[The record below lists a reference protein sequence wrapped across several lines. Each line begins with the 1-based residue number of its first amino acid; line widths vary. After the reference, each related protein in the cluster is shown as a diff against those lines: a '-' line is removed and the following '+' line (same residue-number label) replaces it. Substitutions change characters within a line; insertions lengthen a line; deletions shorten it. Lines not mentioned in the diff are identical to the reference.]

1 MGGRKSKIRKK
12 VKPKSKSPA
21 HVSRWSIHTNEN
33 NAKKDNTVISYIIRT
48 LSPIRIR
55 SIGIIIIIFHLFFLI
70 IDFLILQL
78 GSQKGASNS
87 PIPSPFS
94 FCNLNYSFPSH
105 FCIVRFLSEEAF
117 GFLPLLS
124 PSLSPLQIF
133 SSFILSYRFH
143 QLLENVWFRSP
154 YLQHSWR
161 LFGGHRPGT

>member
-1 MGGRKSKIRKK
+1 MWTKIQNKK
-12 VKPKSKSPA
+12 AKPKSKSPA
-21 HVSRWSIHTNEN
+21 HVSIWSIHTNEN
-33 NAKKDNTVISYIIRT
+33 NTKKDNTVISQIIRT

-55 SIGIIIIIFHLFFLI
+55 SIGIVVIICFHLFLI
-70 IDFLILQL
+70 IDLLILQL

-87 PIPSPFS
+87 PIPGPFS
-94 FCNLNYSFPSH
+94 LSNQNYSYPSQ
-105 FCIVRFLSEEAF
+105 FCFVRFLSEEAF

-133 SSFILSYRFH
+133 SSFIFSYRFH